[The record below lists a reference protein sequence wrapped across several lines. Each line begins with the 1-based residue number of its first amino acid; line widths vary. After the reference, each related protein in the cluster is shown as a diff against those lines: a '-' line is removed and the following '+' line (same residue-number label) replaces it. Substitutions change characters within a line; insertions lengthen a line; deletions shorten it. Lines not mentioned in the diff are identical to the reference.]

1 MDFMAHHTLAGTGE
15 VIMNLQVTLALRYLS
30 GRKLR
35 TFLTTLAIVIGVM
48 VIFGTGMYMPSFM
61 SAYQKSLL
69 SASGQTDVMITHKTG
84 QPFSV
89 SVLNTIKRTEG
100 IAVIAG
106 SLERVVNL
114 PPNFYGKHSTV
125 NALTVVGIDPE
136 AAPRLHDYQMAQG
149 RFLMAGDGK
158 VAVISERLAD
168 TLGLQL
174 NDTLKLPTAEG
185 VVKLTIIGMTPGRAL
200 IGNEQVLV
208 TLTQAQK
215 LFDMSGRIN
224 VIEINLTTRDEAQS
238 AAIVNTIKA
247 RLGDLYTFGGLAS
260 GSEFAG
266 AMQIGMVMFNLFGL
280 LALIMGGFII
290 FNTFRTIVAERR
302 HDIGMLRAIG
312 ATRATII
319 GFVLTEGLIQGVIGT
334 AIGMVLGYLLGLGIT
349 AGTNTL
355 IKELMN
361 IEMTTFV
368 EPSLVVVSILLGVGV
383 TLLASLLP
391 AVSASR
397 VTPIEALRPSLSEVM
412 QQISRI
418 GAIIGTVMIVIALVG
433 LLTGNFV
440 LVALGG
446 FLFLVGLVLV
456 APALVK
462 PVAHLFGDLLALIFA
477 RQGTGELAQANLT
490 RQPSRAAMTAS
501 ATMIGLA
508 IIVGAGGMMF
518 SMVGT
523 VMDMFN
529 RTLGSDYLLIPPSI
543 AVWKGDVGAS
553 ASLAAKIKAVP
564 GVATLS
570 SLRYAQSSLRSVALR
585 SGTGETTISV
595 LGIDPVE
602 YPKVSGMDFQQGNAQ
617 DAFAALATAERT
629 VIVNGIL
636 AASTNVKVGDIIP
649 LATTTGM
656 HDYRVVAIGGEVLSM
671 KINTV
676 YISHANMQADFHN
689 SEDIFYQIDLAPG
702 ADPVAVEQRLQQ
714 VVEDYPQFRLVVG
727 REYTTEF
734 RKQYDA
740 IYAGFYVLLGVL
752 AFPSLIAILNT
763 LAIGVIERT
772 REIGMLRAIG
782 ATRGQVWK
790 TIVAEALLLASLGTA
805 FGILAGLYLSYV
817 FVQGLSA
824 SGIFKVAYTFP
835 LAGVLAAIAAG
846 LIFGVLAALLP
857 ARQASSMEV
866 IKALRY
872 E

>member
-1 MDFMAHHTLAGTGE
+1 MNFQLTLA
-15 VIMNLQVTLALRYLS
+15 ARYLG

-48 VIFGTGMYMPSFM
+48 VIFGTGIYMPSFM
-61 SAYQKSLL
+61 DAYQKSLL
-69 SASGQTDVMITHKTG
+69 SASGQADVMITHKTG
-84 QPFSV
+84 ESFSA
-89 SVLNTIKRTEG
+89 STLNKIKSIDG

-114 PPNFYGKHSTV
+114 PPNFYGKNSTV
-125 NALTVVGIDPE
+125 SALSLVGIDPKI
-136 AAPRLHDYQMAQG
+136 APELHDYRITQG
-149 RFLMAGDGK
+149 RFLESGDGTA
-158 VAVISERLAD
+158 AVISERLAD
-168 TLGLQL
+168 TLGLKL
-174 NDTLKLPTAEG
+174 DDSLKLPTTQG
-185 VVKLTIIGMTPGRAL
+185 VVKLTIVGLVPGRAL

-215 LFDMSGRIN
+215 LLDMSGRIS
-224 VIEINLTTRDEAQS
+224 VIEANLTTKDKAES
-238 AAIVNTIKA
+238 EAIVNTIKA
-247 RLGDLYTFGGLAS
+247 QLGNTYTLGGLSS

-266 AMQIGMVMFNLFGL
+266 AMQIGTVMFNMLGF
-280 LALIMGGFII
+280 LALAMGGFII

-312 ATRATII
+312 ANRTTII
-319 GFVLTEGLIQGVIGT
+319 GLVLTEGLVQGVIGT
-334 AIGMVLGYLLGLGIT
+334 AIGIGLGYLLGVGIT
-349 AGTNTL
+349 AVTSSF
-355 IKELMN
+355 IKQAMN
-361 IEMTTFV
+361 IEMTTVV
-368 EPSLVVVSILLGVGV
+368 EPSLVVVSVALGVGV
-383 TLLASLLP
+383 TLFAGLLP
-391 AVSASR
+391 ALSASR
-397 VTPIEALRPSLSEVM
+397 VTPMEALRPSLSEVM
-412 QQISRI
+412 QRISRI
-418 GAIIGTVMIVIALVG
+418 ATIVGAVMIVIAIVG
-433 LLTGNFV
+433 LISGNFA

-462 PVAHLFGDLLALIFA
+462 PIANLFGAMLALIFA
-477 RQGTGELAQANLT
+477 RQGTSELAQGNLT
-490 RQPSRAAMTAS
+490 RQPSRAAVTAS

-523 VMDMFN
+523 VMNMLN

-553 ASLAAKIKAVP
+553 ASLKAKLSAVP
-564 GVATLS
+564 GVGVVS
-570 SLRYAQSSLRSVALR
+570 SLRYAQSSLRSVALKT
-585 SGTGETTISV
+585 GTGETAISV

-602 YPKVSGMDFQQGNAQ
+602 YPKISGMDFQKGNAQ
-617 DAFAALATAERT
+617 DAFSALAADERN

-636 AASTNVKVGDIIP
+636 AASTNVKVGDVIP
-649 LATTTGM
+649 LATPSGIQ
-656 HDYRVVAIGGEVLSM
+656 DYRVVAIAGEVLSM
-671 KINTV
+671 KISTV
-676 YISHANMQADFHN
+676 YISQANMKSDFN
-689 SEDIFYQIDLAPG
+689 KSEDIFYQVNLAPG
-702 ADPVAVEQRLQQ
+702 ADPATVEQRLGQI
-714 VVEDYPQFRLVVG
+714 VEDYPQFRLVAG
-727 REYTTEF
+727 REYTAEF
-734 RKQYDA
+734 AKQYDA
-740 IYAGFYVLLGVL
+740 IFVGFYVLLGVL

-790 TIVAEALLLASLGTA
+790 TIVAEALLLAALGTA
-805 FGILAGLYLSYV
+805 FGILAGVYLSYV

-857 ARQASSMEV
+857 ARQASSMEI

>member
-1 MDFMAHHTLAGTGE
+1 MNFQLTLA
-15 VIMNLQVTLALRYLS
+15 ARYLA

-48 VIFGTGMYMPSFM
+48 VIFGMGILLPTMTDAFN
-61 SAYQKSLL
+61 KSLL
-69 SASGQTDVMITHKTG
+69 AASGQTDVMITHKTG
-84 QPFSV
+84 ESFSA
-89 SVLNTIKRTEG
+89 STLNKVKTLDG

-106 SLERVVNL
+106 SLERVINL
-114 PPNFYGKHSTV
+114 PPNFYGKNSTV
-125 NALTVVGIDPE
+125 TALSLVGIDP
-136 AAPRLHDYQMAQG
+136 AIAPELHDYRITQG
-149 RFLMAGDGK
+149 RFLKQGDGN

-168 TLGLQL
+168 SLGVKL
-174 NDTLKLPTAEG
+174 NDSLKLPTTQG
-185 VVKLTIIGMTPGRAL
+185 VVKLTIVGLTPGRAL
-200 IGNEQVLV
+200 IGNEQVLI

-215 LFDMSGRIN
+215 LLDMSGRIN
-224 VIEINLTTRDEAQS
+224 VIEANLTTKDKAES
-238 AAIVNTIKA
+238 EAIVNTIKA
-247 RLGDLYTFGGLAS
+247 QLGNTYTLGGLSS
-260 GSEFAG
+260 GSDFAG
-266 AMQIGMVMFNLFGL
+266 AMQIGAVMFNMFGL
-280 LALIMGGFII
+280 LALAMGGFII

-312 ATRATII
+312 ANRTTII
-319 GFVLTEGLIQGVIGT
+319 GLVLTEGLVQGVIGT
-334 AIGMVLGYLLGLGIT
+334 AIGIGLGYLLGVGATVGI
-349 AGTNTL
+349 NPFM
-355 IKELMN
+355 KQLMN
-361 IEMTTFV
+361 MELTPV
-368 EPSLVVVSILLGVGV
+368 VDPSQFVVSIVLGVGV
-383 TLLASLLP
+383 TLLAGLLP
-391 AVSASR
+391 ALSASR
-397 VTPIEALRPSLSEVM
+397 VTPMEALRPSLSEAM
-412 QQISRI
+412 QRISRI
-418 GAIIGTVMIVIALVG
+418 GTIVGAVMIVIAIAG
-433 LLTGNFV
+433 LITGNFA

-462 PVAHLFGDLLALIFA
+462 PIANMFGVLLALIFA
-477 RQGTGELAQANLT
+477 RQGTGELAQGNLT
-490 RQPSRAAMTAS
+490 RQPSRAAITAS

-529 RTLGSDYLLIPPSI
+529 RSLGSDYLLIPPSI

-553 ASLAAKIKAVP
+553 ASLKAKISSVP
-564 GVATLS
+564 GVGVVS

-585 SGTGETTISV
+585 TGTGETTISV

-602 YPKVSGMDFQQGNAQ
+602 YPKISAMDFQKGNAQ
-617 DAFAALATAERT
+617 DAFNALAADERNA
-629 VIVNGIL
+629 IVNGIL
-636 AASTNVKVGDIIP
+636 AASTNVKVGDVIP
-649 LATTTGM
+649 LATPSGIQ
-656 HDYRVVAIGGEVLSM
+656 DYRIVAIAGEVLSM

-676 YISHANMQADFHN
+676 YISQSNMQLDFHK
-689 SEDIFYQIDLAPG
+689 SEDVFYQVDLAPG
-702 ADPVAVEQRLQQ
+702 ADPATAEQRLNQII
-714 VVEDYPQFRLVVG
+714 EDYPQFRLVAG
-727 REYTTEF
+727 REYMAEF
-734 RKQYDA
+734 RTQYDA

-846 LIFGVLAALLP
+846 LVFGVLAALLP
-857 ARQASSMEV
+857 ARQASSMEI